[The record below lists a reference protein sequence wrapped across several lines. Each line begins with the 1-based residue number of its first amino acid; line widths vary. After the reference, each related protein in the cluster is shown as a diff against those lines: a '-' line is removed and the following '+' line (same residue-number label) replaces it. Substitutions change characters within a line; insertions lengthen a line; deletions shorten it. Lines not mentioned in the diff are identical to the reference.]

1 MLTDETKYK
10 VIIEL
15 CYPGTVLDPASVNF
29 NSIVRDRLSIDN
41 QYIEEEVESLL
52 EKIALIKTRLE
63 ESPGKNNVKRIGDIE
78 LDTGIGLNLIRREYN
93 RLLSNLSTLLD
104 LPCLCK
110 FGSNRN
116 ISVCL

>member
-1 MLTDETKYK
+1 MLTEETKYK

-29 NSIVRDRLSIDN
+29 NSIVRDRLTIDN
-41 QYIEEEVESLL
+41 QYIEEEVKSILD
-52 EKIALIKTRLE
+52 KIALIKTQLE
-63 ESPGKNNVKRIGDIE
+63 TSPTKSNVKRIGDIE
-78 LDTGIGLNLIRREYN
+78 LDTGIGHSLIKKEYN

-110 FGSNRN
+110 TGSNRN
-116 ISVCL
+116 VSVCL

>member
-1 MLTDETKYK
+1 MLTDEIKYK

-29 NSIVRDRLSIDN
+29 NSIVRDRLSVSN
-41 QYIEEEVESLL
+41 QYIEEEVQSLL
-52 EKIALIKTRLE
+52 DKISLIKTKLE
-63 ESPGKNNVKRIGDIE
+63 DSPTKNNVKRIGDIE
-78 LDTGIGLNLIRREYN
+78 LDTTIGASLIKREYN
-93 RLLSNLSTLLD
+93 RLLSRLSTLLD

-110 FGSNRN
+110 TGSSRN